1 MTPTAEQHA
10 IRAAAGRIARINAR
24 AGTGKT
30 TTLKLVANAYPQ
42 ERILYLVFNRHAR
55 EEAKRSFPKHVDAQT
70 VHSLAFRAKGSR
82 WRDTLGHFS
91 PADMLFAFGAKEQLL
106 ATLSHDFLVYF
117 LNSPYDVLEKAL
129 APFTLFLSDQAKDL
143 FVHEQRRI
151 LDACRVVATAWNTGQ
166 KPCPHDFYL
175 KMSHKSGAFQA
186 ALNRYGML
194 LVDEAQDLSPIML
207 EALKQYRKRIFL
219 VGDSHQQIYSFRYAI
234 DAMRN
239 IASDDTFELSQSFRF
254 GSRIAELVSL
264 FIQEAKREPQFR
276 IDGSECV
283 VSSISFAQTIQAASA
298 SETVAALSRT
308 NVALFENAMELR
320 SRKISFRFERDLYP
334 LLLRTLDVYWLADA
348 RTQNIRDPLI
358 RSFKNLDELERYAED
373 TENFQMQGMIEIV
386 EKYAP
391 DFPGVVFE
399 FGEIAKKERNS
410 GDAAGVILS
419 TIHSAK
425 GQEYDRVYLHA
436 DMAENLARLNNKE
449 HAPDDDEINVAY
461 VGLTRAKRQI
471 CLPPEFTDILTPRWT
486 QYLTAHHGNNAA
498 EQVETRP
505 KLSRRKPAPTQPPP
519 ASSRIRAKLRPGDR
533 VLTTL
538 GLGTILEVSSEYC
551 LVDLGAHQMK
561 LRERIENLRR
571 YK

>member
-10 IRAAAGRIARINAR
+10 IRAASGRIARINAR

-42 ERILYLVFNRHAR
+42 ERMLYLVFNRHAR

-70 VHSLAFRAKGSR
+70 VHSLAFRAEGNR

-117 LNSPYDVLEKAL
+117 LNSPHDVLEKAL
-129 APFTLFLSDQAKDL
+129 LPFKAHLSEQTKDL
-143 FVHEQRRI
+143 FVHEQARI
-151 LDACRVVATAWNTGQ
+151 LQACRVVATAWNTGQ
-166 KPCPHDFYL
+166 KQCPHDFYL

-186 ALNRYGML
+186 ALNRYNML

-207 EALKQYRKRIFL
+207 DALKQYRKRIFL

-234 DAMRN
+234 DAMRK
-239 IASDDTFELSQSFRF
+239 IVSDDTFELSQSFRF

-276 IDGSECV
+276 IDGNEHV
-283 VSSISFAQTIQAASA
+283 ASSVSFAQQIQPASA

-320 SRKISFRFERDLYP
+320 ACKIPFRFERDLYP

-358 RSFKNLDELERYAED
+358 RSFKTLDELERYAED
-373 TENFQMQGMIEIV
+373 TDNFQVQGMIEIV

-410 GDAAGVILS
+410 SDAAGVILS

-436 DMAENLARLNNKE
+436 DMAENLARLGDKE

-471 CLPPEFTDILTPRWT
+471 CLPSEFTDILTPRWT
-486 QYLTAHHGNNAA
+486 QYLSEYHGDSAA
-498 EQVETRP
+498 KQAEARP
-505 KLSRRKPAPTQPPP
+505 HSSRRKPAPTQPPLA
-519 ASSRIRAKLRPGDR
+519 ASKTDAKLRPGDL
-533 VLTTL
+533 VETEF
-538 GLGTILEVSSEYC
+538 GVGAVVEVSGEYC
-551 LVDLGAHQMK
+551 LIDVGEHRMK

-571 YK
+571 T